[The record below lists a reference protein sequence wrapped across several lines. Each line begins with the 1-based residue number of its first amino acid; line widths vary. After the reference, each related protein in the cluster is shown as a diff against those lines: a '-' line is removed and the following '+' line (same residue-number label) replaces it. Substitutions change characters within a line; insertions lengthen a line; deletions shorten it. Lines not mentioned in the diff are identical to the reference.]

1 MTGINDNPLTT
12 RLQAQSS
19 YKFQLDRAPA
29 LTYFAQ
35 KVNLPRVYYPAP
47 TSPNP
52 YGNIPFGGDHL
63 LFDPFTV
70 EFQVDQNL
78 ENWLEIFNWMSGLT
92 SPSGD
97 RKVFTDL
104 SSNQPS
110 IYKRA
115 SNLMLYTL
123 DSQKNPVLMFR
134 FENSIP
140 VDLSGLNF
148 DTTIEGTTYITSTVT
163 FRYMRYYPEI
173 P

>member
-1 MTGINDNPLTT
+1 
-12 RLQAQSS
+12 
-19 YKFQLDRAPA
+19 
-29 LTYFAQ
+29 
-35 KVNLPRVYYPAP
+35 
-47 TSPNP
+47 
-52 YGNIPFGGDHL
+52 
-63 LFDPFTV
+63 
-70 EFQVDQNL
+70 
-78 ENWLEIFNWMSGLT
+78 MSGLT